1 MQTAQALK
9 FKSFGDPLE
18 VIELEEIKVR
28 DPGPGEVLLR
38 VLASPIH
45 PSDFGIILGKYGR
58 LPDLPAVAGRE
69 GVGEVVEMGTG
80 VQDLSPG
87 DRVAVP
93 KDVGTWQTLVTVP
106 AEGLFKMPESLP
118 VDLAAM
124 AMVNPPTAWRLL
136 RDSGIANSDWVIQN
150 AANSAVGLSVIEM
163 SRHLG
168 LKTIN
173 VVRREELIE
182 PLKKLGADVV
192 VLEDSGYE
200 KKVADLTGGEPVRLA
215 LNSVGGESAIRL
227 VRSLSEGGV
236 HVTFGAMQFETV
248 RFPTREL
255 IFSDV
260 EMRGFWMDK
269 WMREQSKQRAQVMFD
284 KIFDLMKKGIVKPLT
299 EASYPIDQYKE
310 ALKAS
315 RQPRLGK
322 ILFRFDA

>member
-58 LPDLPAVAGRE
+58 LPDLPAVGGRE

-248 RFPTREL
+248 RFPTR
-255 IFSDV
+255 
-260 EMRGFWMDK
+260 
-269 WMREQSKQRAQVMFD
+269 
-284 KIFDLMKKGIVKPLT
+284 
-299 EASYPIDQYKE
+299 
-310 ALKAS
+310 
-315 RQPRLGK
+315 
-322 ILFRFDA
+322 